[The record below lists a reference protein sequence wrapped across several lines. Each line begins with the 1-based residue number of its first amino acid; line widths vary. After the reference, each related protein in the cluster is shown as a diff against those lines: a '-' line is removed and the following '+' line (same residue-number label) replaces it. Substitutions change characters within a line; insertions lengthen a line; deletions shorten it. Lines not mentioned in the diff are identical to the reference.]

1 MSGKISFKDIDG
13 KNVSGQFKVSDGK
26 ITVTAPDGQTKTVD
40 IDESMLG
47 TETLAKMLLL
57 QMHRQDD
64 GPVES

>member
-1 MSGKISFKDIDG
+1 MSKKISFKDIEG

-26 ITVTAPDGQTKTVD
+26 ITVTAPDGRTRTVD

-57 QMHRQDD
+57 QMHRED
-64 GPVES
+64 GRPIDP